1 MKPLSGHRLYIM
13 YAVLLFMAFA
23 VLPIHGQVNLNNRF
37 KNLTLQSGL
46 ADNKVNTIYQDERI
60 RVVRNGLRIEPLRR
74 KFGKEFH
81 A

>member
-37 KNLTLQSGL
+37 
-46 ADNKVNTIYQDERI
+46 
-60 RVVRNGLRIEPLRR
+60 
-74 KFGKEFH
+74 
-81 A
+81 

>member
-46 ADNKVNTIYQDERI
+46 ADNKVNTIYQDPKGF
-60 RVVRNGLRIEPLRR
+60 VWPLRR

>member
-37 KNLTLQSGL
+37 KNLTLQFSRDWRTTRLTPFIKTRKDSCGS
-46 ADNKVNTIYQDERI
+46 ERI
-60 RVVRNGLRIEPLRR
+60 TD
-74 KFGKEFH
+74 
-81 A
+81 